1 MAAVGWIKI
10 SRNIQECDLWVDDE
24 PFDRRSA
31 WIDLLLMANH
41 EDKKII
47 FNGRPMVVERGQRIT
62 SVRKLAER
70 WRWSKHKVCDFLDLL
85 EEEERIVTQRDTRK
99 TLVTIVNYGI
109 YQDAGTASGTPKG
122 RQRDTEGTPK
132 GQNKNDKNEKNEK
145 KIYGEFA
152 NVLLSDAEVEKLKAE
167 FPEWQQAIEF
177 LSAYIE
183 EKGYKSKSHY
193 LAIRRWVIGAVQE
206 KAKKKTQPKKP
217 HQQMMT
223 KDADLSD
230 LERRL
235 LAN

>member
-1 MAAVGWIKI
+1 MAIGWIKI

-62 SVRKLAER
+62 SVRKLGER
-70 WRWSKHKVCDFLDLL
+70 WKWSRHKVSDFLNLL
-85 EEEERIVTQRDTRK
+85 EVEERITCQRDTRK
-99 TLVTIVNYGI
+99 TLITIVNYGV
-109 YQDAGTASGTPKG
+109 YQDVGGAEGTPKG
-122 RQRDTEGTPK
+122 RKRDTEGTPK
-132 GQNKNDKNEKNEK
+132 DINKNDKNDKNDKNEK
-145 KIYGEFA
+145 KIYGEFQ

-177 LSAYIE
+177 LSAYIA

-206 KAKKKTQPKKP
+206 KAKKKPQAK
-217 HQQMMT
+217 MMT
-223 KDADLSD
+223 NNTDISD